1 MERERQ
7 DKPAADGALQARRER
22 GADQGAAHGSEIGL
36 KIGLTGGIGSGKST
50 VARMLVDLGAVLVDT
65 DAIARELT
73 APGGAAIPALREAFG
88 PQAVGADG
96 ALNRDW
102 MRERVFSDPEAK
114 GRLEGILHPM
124 IGETAQ
130 QRALAAAPATVVFDV
145 PLLVESG
152 RWRSRVDR
160 VLVVDCR
167 EQTQVERVMARNG
180 WPAETVQRII
190 AQQATRAQRR
200 AVADAVIDN
209 DGRDLPALR
218 AEVGRLWRLWHEDPA
233 PPGGTPAA
241 RAAP

>member
-1 MERERQ
+1 MGPRSKTSSGG
-7 DKPAADGALQARRER
+7 DPGL
-22 GADQGAAHGSEIGL
+22 GADQRPSRAPGL

-73 APGGAAIPALREAFG
+73 AAGGAAIPTLREAFG

-102 MRERVFSDPEAK
+102 MRERVFADPEAK
-114 GRLEGILHPM
+114 RRLEAILHPM
-124 IGETAQ
+124 IGQAASE
-130 QRALAAAPATVVFDV
+130 RAAAAAPATVVFDV

-152 RWRSRVDR
+152 RWRARVDR

-180 WPAETVQRII
+180 WPVETVQRII
-190 AQQATRAQRR
+190 AQQATRAQRL
-200 AVADAVIDN
+200 AAADAVIFN
-209 DGRDLPALR
+209 DGMELSALR
-218 AEVGRLWRLWHEDPA
+218 AEVVRLWRDWHDPA
-233 PPGGTPAA
+233 GPPQGTPSAQM
-241 RAAP
+241 PP